1 MLRLPLMTV
10 DPSSLLMTADAV
22 GGIWTYAIDL
32 GRELVRKKHRVTL
45 AVLGP
50 GLDAEKRRVAE
61 AAGLPLVEL
70 GFPPEW
76 LAANSVEVA
85 QAGDALSRMARAE
98 DVDLVHLNHPA
109 LAAQTRF
116 DRPVIA
122 ACHSCVATWWD
133 AVKNSPLPEAYQWQ
147 ADLVGRGYR
156 AADTLVAP
164 SRAFAEATQRTYG
177 LDIPPEVVHNGRTA
191 EPAASALAL
200 PIEAVFTAG
209 RLWDEGKNARTLD
222 RIAALTI
229 APFRAAGPT
238 QGPDGSKVELKH
250 LETLGS
256 VPEAEMRRL
265 LAERP
270 VFVTAALYEPF
281 GLTVLEAA
289 QAGCALVL
297 SDIDSL
303 RELWSDAALFVPPS
317 DEEAFAASVGRLLS
331 DEELRAEYALAARN
345 RARAFG
351 LEAFV
356 GDMANLYQ
364 ATLTQR
370 SGADR
375 AA

>member
-1 MLRLPLMTV
+1 MLHIPLMTK
-10 DPSSLLMTADAV
+10 DTPSLLMTADAV

-32 GRELVRKKHRVTL
+32 GRELARKNHRVKL

-50 GLDAEKRRVAE
+50 GLDATKRATAE
-61 AAGLPLVEL
+61 AAGLSLVEL

-76 LAANSVEVA
+76 LAASPDDVA
-85 QAGDALSRMARAE
+85 QAGDALARLAYAE
-98 DVDLVHLNHPA
+98 HVDLVHLNHPA
-109 LAAQTRF
+109 LAAHTRF
-116 DRPVIA
+116 DPPIVA
-122 ACHSCVATWWD
+122 ACHSCVATWWE
-133 AVKNSPLPEAYQWQ
+133 AVKGSPLPDAYRWQ

-156 AADTLVAP
+156 AAETLVAP
-164 SRAFAEATQRTYG
+164 SRAFAETTQRTYG
-177 LDIPPEVVHNGRTA
+177 LDRPPEVVHNGRTA
-191 EPAASALAL
+191 AVAPVAQGA

-238 QGPDGSKVELKH
+238 QGPDGSAVELKH
-250 LETLGS
+250 LERLG
-256 VPEAEMRRL
+256 VLQETEMRRHF
-265 LAERP
+265 AERP
-270 VFVTAALYEPF
+270 VFVAAALYEPF

-297 SDIDSL
+297 SDIDSF
-303 RELWSDAALFVPPS
+303 RELWSDAALFVPPR
-317 DEEAFAASVGRLLS
+317 DEEAFAAAVGRLLS
-331 DEELRAEYALAARN
+331 DEDLRAEYAVAARN

-356 GDMANLYQ
+356 DDMANLYDQ
-364 ATLTQR
+364 TLSQR
-370 SGADR
+370 NGTDR

>member
-1 MLRLPLMTV
+1 MTK
-10 DPSSLLMTADAV
+10 DPPSLLMTADAV

-32 GRELVRKKHRVTL
+32 GRELVRKNHRVTV

-50 GLDAEKRRVAE
+50 GLDTEKRTAAE
-61 AAGLPLVEL
+61 AAGLLLVEL

-76 LAANSVEVA
+76 LAASPAEVA
-85 QAGDALSRMARAE
+85 QAGDALSHLAHAE

-116 DRPVIA
+116 ERPVVA
-122 ACHSCVATWWD
+122 ACHSCVATWWE
-133 AVKNSPLPEAYQWQ
+133 AVKNAPLPEPCRWQ

-164 SRAFAEATQRTYG
+164 SRAFAETTQRIYG
-177 LDIPPEVVHNGRTA
+177 LDAAPEVVHNGRTA
-191 EPAASALAL
+191 EPAAAAQGA

-238 QGPDGSKVELKH
+238 QGPDGSSVELKH

-256 VPEAEMRRL
+256 LPEAEMRRL

-303 RELWSDAALFVPPS
+303 RELWSDAALFVSPR
-317 DEEAFAASVGRLLS
+317 DEEAFAAAVGRLLS
-331 DEELRAEYALAARN
+331 DEDLRAEYAVAARN

-351 LEAFV
+351 LDAFV
-356 GDMANLYQ
+356 DDMANLYE

-370 SGADR
+370 NGADR